1 MYFLGLEFNN
11 FKPAH
16 FYKPMF
22 DKINFI
28 NTKNTTNKKKKIFNG
43 GYLGSHSDE
52 ERSEVR

>member
-1 MYFLGLEFNN
+1 
-11 FKPAH
+11 
-16 FYKPMF
+16 MF

-28 NTKNTTNKKKKIFNG
+28 NTKNIKRKKIFNG